1 MIESMSKANDFRTP
15 IEYLS
20 KFLDYLE
27 VNDIYSDA
35 SRIRAVRSLRYLS
48 DFMPLENPSR
58 EQIEKYV
65 LYAKRNKGNANK
77 TIENHLAAL
86 VHYNRMLGIEIWV
99 PKSRKEYADQQ
110 YVATRE
116 DLQKIL
122 KYCAA
127 QPEKEYSHLLT
138 AIFLASSSTGARV
151 GELARI
157 NIDDLKNDGIYI
169 RAEKREGNRIVG
181 VAPEVM
187 EYLVDF
193 RDNWRLRPTD
203 PSDKG
208 LFVWYYREA
217 KGVTVAKRYSADSLR
232 NLIREKAKAAGCE
245 GVNSHSLRRFAA
257 TELFRQN
264 ADFRRVQFH
273 LGHSDPKSTLR
284 YVKMVDEIEARR
296 NAELLRPF
304 FQEIIEREVRNNMN
318 WARDLKR
325 KIVAGNQQEFSNT
338 VANPGESNAPRKIA
352 GIELA
357 KVMKT
362 NAVYNQMEE
371 QARLE
376 ENETEILV
384 SNNTKEVKRVRG
396 KEVYEPNNT
405 RGEGFEPSLS
415 IEKQLSRLPP
425 YRWAIP
431 AHAVKRSWRSLA
443 TCSSTSSKSSFS
455 RVTTSP
461 EGRIILA

>member
-1 MIESMSKANDFRTP
+1 M
-15 IEYLS
+15 
-20 KFLDYLE
+20 
-27 VNDIYSDA
+27 
-35 SRIRAVRSLRYLS
+35 
-48 DFMPLENPSR
+48 
-58 EQIEKYV
+58 
-65 LYAKRNKGNANK
+65 
-77 TIENHLAAL
+77 
-86 VHYNRMLGIEIWV
+86 
-99 PKSRKEYADQQ
+99 
-110 YVATRE
+110 
-116 DLQKIL
+116 QKIL
-122 KYCAA
+122 RHCGA
-127 QPEKEYSHLLT
+127 QPEKGYAHLLT

-157 NIDDLKNDGIYI
+157 NTDDLKNDGIYI

-187 EYLVDF
+187 EYLFDF
-193 RDNWRLRPTD
+193 RANWRLKPSD

-208 LFVWYYREA
+208 LFVWYYRKA
-217 KGVTVAKRYSADSLR
+217 KGVTVVKRYGADSLR

-273 LGHSDPKSTLR
+273 SGHTDPKSTLR
-284 YVKMVDEIEARR
+284 YVKMVDEIESRR

-304 FQEIIEREVRNNMN
+304 FQEVIEREVMKRMN
-318 WARDLKR
+318 LRRDMKR
-325 KIVAGNQQEFSNT
+325 ITGAGKQQEFSNT
-338 VANPGESNAPRKIA
+338 VADSEKDYAFRVSA
-352 GIELA
+352 GIQLVKKAE
-357 KVMKT
+357 KSISSVPIK
-362 NAVYNQMEE
+362 E
-371 QARLE
+371 QCKLE

-384 SNNTKEVKRVRG
+384 ETIVKEVKRVRG
-396 KEVYEPNNT
+396 IKVFEANNA

-461 EGRIILA
+461 EGRIIFA

>member
-1 MIESMSKANDFRTP
+1 MQENDNP
-15 IEYLS
+15 NSPVEHLE
-20 KFLDYLE
+20 KFIDYLE
-27 VNDIYSDA
+27 VNDIYSDT
-35 SRIRAVRSLRYLS
+35 SRTRAIRSLNYLS
-48 DFMPLENPSR
+48 GFLPLENPSR
-58 EQIEKYV
+58 ENVEKYV

-86 VHYNRMLGIEIWV
+86 VHYNRMLGYEIWV
-99 PKSRKEYADQQ
+99 PKSRKEFTDQQ

-122 KYCAA
+122 RYCSA
-127 QPEKEYSHLLT
+127 QPDKAYAHLTT
-138 AIFLASSSTGARV
+138 AIFLAASSTGARV
-151 GELARI
+151 GEVARI
-157 NIDDLKNDGIYI
+157 NVDDLKPEGIYI
-169 RAEKREGNRIVG
+169 RAEKREANRIVG
-181 VAPEVM
+181 VAPEVL
-187 EYLVDF
+187 EYLVDY
-193 RDNWRLRPTD
+193 RDNWRIKPSD
-203 PSDKG
+203 SSDKG
-208 LFVWYYREA
+208 LFVWYHRKA
-217 KGVTVAKRYSADSLR
+217 KGVTVVKRYSPDSLR
-232 NLIREKAKAAGCE
+232 NLIREKANTAGCQ

-273 LGHSDPKSTLR
+273 LGHADPKSTLR

-304 FQEIIEREVRNNMN
+304 FQEVIETEVRRKMKSE
-318 WARDLKR
+318 KR
-325 KIVAGNQQEFSNT
+325 GEQKYVAGKSGEFSNT
-338 VANPGESNAPRKIA
+338 LGKALFDLLKKKSAGTGMTENTENVLKNSAGKDVCNAQKS
-352 GIELA
+352 
-357 KVMKT
+357 
-362 NAVYNQMEE
+362 
-371 QARLE
+371 RLE
-376 ENETEILV
+376 INAQ
-384 SNNTKEVKRVRG
+384 NFKQEVKRVRG
-396 KEVYEPNNT
+396 TTISEANNA

>member
-1 MIESMSKANDFRTP
+1 MPRISDFRNP
-15 IEYLS
+15 IEHLD

-35 SRIRAVRSLRYLS
+35 SRTRAIRSLKYLS
-48 DFMPLENPSR
+48 GFMPLENPPR
-58 EQIEKYV
+58 ELIEKYV

-77 TIENHLAAL
+77 TIENHLASL
-86 VHYNRMLGIEIWV
+86 VHYNRMLGYEIWV
-99 PKSRKEYADQQ
+99 PKSRKEYTDQQ

-116 DLQKIL
+116 DLKKIL
-122 KYCAA
+122 RHCGA

-157 NIDDLKNDGIYI
+157 NTDDLKNDGIYI

-193 RDNWRLRPTD
+193 RDNWRLKPSD

-208 LFVWYYREA
+208 LFVWYYRKA
-217 KGVTVAKRYSADSLR
+217 KGITVVKRYSADSLR

-304 FQEIIEREVRNNMN
+304 FQEVIEREVRKGMKKV
-318 WARDLKR
+318 RDLNKT
-325 KIVAGNQQEFSNT
+325 KNAGNQQEFSNT
-338 VANPGESNAPRKIA
+338 VAEQALYNFNRISA
-352 GIELA
+352 GIELMNNLI
-357 KVMKT
+357 VDIGSIP
-362 NAVYNQMEE
+362 
-371 QARLE
+371 LE
-376 ENETEILV
+376 EESEIGENGSVLLVETNE
-384 SNNTKEVKRVRG
+384 KEVKRVRG
-396 KEVYEPNNT
+396 TKVSEANLA
-405 RGEGFEPSLS
+405 RGEGLEPSLS
-415 IEKQLSRLPP
+415 
-425 YRWAIP
+425 
-431 AHAVKRSWRSLA
+431 
-443 TCSSTSSKSSFS
+443 
-455 RVTTSP
+455 
-461 EGRIILA
+461 